1 MDSDDKKRM
10 AKAVLFFLCYNSKK
24 YKFFETP
31 IKKADFI
38 IENIFEEGN
47 IIDDKKI
54 IELYFERNEQAI
66 KETDI
71 KYGKLCHKIAYNI
84 LNNLQDSEECV
95 NDTYLG
101 VWNKIPPTRPDN
113 FKAYISKIVRSIS
126 IDKFRK
132 QKAKKR
138 SADMVMALD
147 ELADILPDERYAP
160 SRNDEEI
167 GKSISIFLNKQKEV
181 VRRVF
186 LLKYFYFESNI
197 AIAERCGFTERKVT
211 HMLAHT
217 RAQLK
222 EYLIKEEIYL

>member
-1 MDSDDKKRM
+1 M

-24 YKFFETP
+24 YKFFETL
-31 IKKADFI
+31 IKKDDFI

-160 SRNDEEI
+160 GRNDEEI

>member
-1 MDSDDKKRM
+1 MSNE
-10 AKAVLFFLCYNSKK
+10 LFSFCYAMTQKNIIFLRRPS
-24 YKFFETP
+24 
-31 IKKADFI
+31 KKADFI

-95 NDTYLG
+95 NTTYLEM
-101 VWNKIPPTRPDN
+101 WDRIPPTRPAK
-113 FKAYISKIVRSIS
+113 FKAYISRIVRSTS
-126 IDKFRK
+126 VDRVRHLT
-132 QKAKKR
+132 AKKR

>member
-1 MDSDDKKRM
+1 MDSDDKRRI

-24 YKFFETP
+24 YKFLRRP
-31 IKKADFI
+31 SKKDDFI

-160 SRNDEEI
+160 GRNDEEI

>member
-1 MDSDDKKRM
+1 MTKGEWLK
-10 AKAVLFFLCYNSKK
+10 LFSFFYAIIQKNINFLRRSSKK
-24 YKFFETP
+24 D
-31 IKKADFI
+31 DFI

-101 VWNKIPPTRPDN
+101 VRNKIQPTSPDN

-160 SRNDEEI
+160 GRNDEEI

-186 LLKYFYFESNI
+186 LLKYIYFESNI

>member
-1 MDSDDKKRM
+1 MRRS
-10 AKAVLFFLCYNSKK
+10 SKK
-24 YKFFETP
+24 H
-31 IKKADFI
+31 DFI
-38 IENIFEEGN
+38 IENTFEEVN
-47 IIDDKKI
+47 IIDDIKI
-54 IELYFERNEQAI
+54 IELYFERNERAI

-71 KYGKLCHKIAYNI
+71 KYGKLCHKIAYNV
-84 LNNLQDSEECV
+84 LNNRQDSEECV
-95 NDTYLG
+95 NTTYLEM
-101 VWNKIPPTRPDN
+101 WDRIPPTRPAK
-113 FKAYISKIVRSIS
+113 FKAYISRIVRSIS

>member
-1 MDSDDKKRM
+1 M

-24 YKFFETP
+24 YKFFETL
-31 IKKADFI
+31 IKKDDFI

-181 VRRVF
+181 VWRVF

>member
-1 MDSDDKKRM
+1 M
-10 AKAVLFFLCYNSKK
+10 F
-24 YKFFETP
+24 P
-31 IKKADFI
+31 
-38 IENIFEEGN
+38 
-47 IIDDKKI
+47 
-54 IELYFERNEQAI
+54 LYTVA
-66 KETDI
+66 
-71 KYGKLCHKIAYNI
+71 
-84 LNNLQDSEECV
+84 
-95 NDTYLG
+95 
-101 VWNKIPPTRPDN
+101 
-113 FKAYISKIVRSIS
+113 SIS

>member
-1 MDSDDKKRM
+1 MTKGEWLK
-10 AKAVLFFLCYNSKK
+10 LFSFFYAIIQKNINFLRRSSKK
-24 YKFFETP
+24 D
-31 IKKADFI
+31 DFI

-95 NDTYLG
+95 N
-101 VWNKIPPTRPDN
+101 N